1 MGSKKKK
8 TSLFFFSFTVTG
20 LAGLKKKRTC
30 PFFSSPLLY
39 RDNMNQETTNMDLQP
54 MDSQATVV
62 VNSPPST
69 PTEKSSQVDKEKEM
83 AELLMTMDNYKAIVL
98 PL

>member
-1 MGSKKKK
+1 
-8 TSLFFFSFTVTG
+8 
-20 LAGLKKKRTC
+20 
-30 PFFSSPLLY
+30 
-39 RDNMNQETTNMDLQP
+39 MNQETTNMDLQP

-62 VNSPPST
+62 ASSPPST